1 MSEHRRFPRIPTA
14 NTVLVTRVGEEVKD
28 RFGRTQT
35 MGLGGCG
42 FVAEE
47 TLDLGSLVHLMIAV
61 RPRAVQA
68 QGRVVYCNERDDGLG
83 YDVGVEFVD
92 ISPDD
97 LYVVAELVRNEMQ
110 NRSDEESEP
119 EDLAG

>member
-1 MSEHRRFPRIPTA
+1 MSEHRRFPRIPA
-14 NTVLVTRVGEEVKD
+14 AHTVLLTRVGDEVRD

-42 FVAEE
+42 FVANEMVE
-47 TLDLGSLVHLMIAV
+47 LGSIVDLMIAV

-68 QGRVVYCNERDDGLG
+68 KGRVVYSNPRDDGDG
-83 YDVGVEFVD
+83 FEVGVEFVD

-97 LYVVAELVRNEMQ
+97 LYLVAELVRKEMQ
-110 NRSDEESEP
+110 SAGEEEQ
-119 EDLAG
+119 DVAG

>member
-28 RFGRTQT
+28 RFGRTRT

-42 FVAEE
+42 FIADE
-47 TLDLGSLVHLMIAV
+47 TLELGSLVHLMVAV

-68 QGRVVYCNERDDGLG
+68 QGRVVYCNEREDGEG
-83 YDVGVEFVD
+83 FDVGVEFVD

-110 NRSDEESEP
+110 ARETDDSEAG
-119 EDLAG
+119 DLAG

>member
-1 MSEHRRFPRIPTA
+1 MSEHRRFPRIPA
-14 NTVLVTRVGEEVKD
+14 AHTVLVTRVGEEVTD
-28 RFGRTQT
+28 RFGKTQT

-42 FVAEE
+42 FVATESVE
-47 TLDLGSLVHLMIAV
+47 LGSLVELMIAV

-68 QGRVVYCNERDDGLG
+68 KGRVVYSNERDEGDG

-97 LYVVAELVRNEMQ
+97 LYLVAELVRREMQ
-110 NRSDEESEP
+110 GYGEP
-119 EDLAG
+119 AEDVAG